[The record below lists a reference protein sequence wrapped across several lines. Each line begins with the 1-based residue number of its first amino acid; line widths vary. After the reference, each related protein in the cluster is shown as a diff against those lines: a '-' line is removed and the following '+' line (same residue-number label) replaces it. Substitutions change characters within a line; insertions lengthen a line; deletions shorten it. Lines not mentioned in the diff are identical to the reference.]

1 MAETGVTSRAI
12 SAAAVINRWDDARAA
27 RMDERGL
34 LVYRSNLLGTDLR
47 VTNFGGGNTSA
58 KLVVED
64 PRSGDLV
71 RVLFVKGSGGDL
83 GSIAQDGFATLE
95 LEPLLGLE
103 KRYRGRAHED
113 ELVALI
119 EHCVFARNPR
129 PPSID
134 TALHAFLPDTHV
146 DHVHPDAVIALAA
159 CASSEALVREVFAG
173 QVGWL
178 AWQRPGFDLAL
189 RVRDLR
195 AASPALR
202 GIVLA
207 GHGLL
212 SWGRTSAD
220 CYANTLAL
228 VARAEAWLAPRVS
241 DERAF
246 GPPRVEPLEARE
258 RVARAARA
266 LPVLRGKL
274 SAHGRVVAHYDDSR
288 EALAFAG
295 STRLEELA
303 RLGTS
308 CPDHFLRTKVRPIV
322 LEAAWLDGDGAAL
335 DAALARYRAD
345 YASWYERCKRPDSPA
360 MRSADPVVALVP
372 GLGLFAFA
380 ADAREARIAAEF
392 YRSAIAVV
400 RGAESVDRY
409 AGLPEQECFDIEY
422 WALEDAK
429 LRRRPAP
436 LPLAGR
442 VAYVTGGAGGIGRA
456 TAARLLADGAH
467 VVLADIDARALQ
479 SAQAELA
486 ARFGA
491 ERVHDVAMDVTD
503 EASVAASFAET
514 ALAFGGVDIVV
525 SNAGLASSAKVTD
538 TTLATWRKTHDVLTT
553 GYFLVSREA
562 FRVLEAQGLGG
573 SIVFVASK
581 NSLVATPGAVAYN
594 SAKAAE
600 LHLARCLAL
609 EGAPHG
615 IRVNTVN
622 PDAVLQGSRIWSG
635 AWREER
641 ARAYGVPVE
650 EIEAFYRERSLL
662 KRDVTPEDVAEAV
675 AFFASDRSRI
685 STGNVLNVDAGNA
698 AAFTR

>member
-1 MAETGVTSRAI
+1 MSEPAVT
-12 SAAAVINRWDDARAA
+12 NRWDEARAA
-27 RMDERGL
+27 RMDERAL
-34 LVYRSNLLGTDLR
+34 LVYRSSLLGAELR

-71 RVLFVKGSGGDL
+71 RVLYVKGSGGDL
-83 GSIAQDGFATLE
+83 GSIALDGFATLE

-113 ELVALI
+113 ELVTLI
-119 EHCVFARNPR
+119 EHCTFARNPR

-134 TALHAFLPDTHV
+134 TALHAFIPDAHV

-159 CASSEALVREVFAG
+159 CANSEALVREVFG
-173 QVGWL
+173 GSVGWL

-189 RVRDLR
+189 RIRDLLDS
-195 AASPALR
+195 SPKLR

-207 GHGLL
+207 GHGLI
-212 SWGRTSAD
+212 SWGKTAAS

-228 VARAEAWLAPRVS
+228 VGAAEAWLAKRAS

-246 GPPRVEPLEARE
+246 GAI
-258 RVARAARA
+258 RVASLDAKPRMAEASRL
-266 LPVLRGKL
+266 LPILRGKL
-274 SAHGRVVAHYDDSR
+274 SGRGRVVARFDDSP
-288 EALAFAG
+288 EVLAFTG
-295 STRLEELA
+295 RERLEELA
-303 RLGTS
+303 RAGTS
-308 CPDHFLRTKVRPIV
+308 CPDHFLRTKIRPV
-322 LEAAWLDGDGAAL
+322 VLDGQADGAAL

-345 YASWYERCKRPDSPA
+345 YESYYARCRRPDSPPL
-360 MRSADPVVALVP
+360 RNPDPVIALVP
-372 GLGLFAFA
+372 GLGLFAFGP
-380 ADAREARIAAEF
+380 DARFARIAAEF
-392 YRSAIAVV
+392 YKSSIAVM
-400 RGAESVDRY
+400 RGAASVDRY
-409 AGLPEQECFDIEY
+409 VGLPEQEAFDIEY
-422 WALEDAK
+422 WTLEDAK
-429 LRRRPAP
+429 LRRLPTP

-456 TAARLLADGAH
+456 TAARLLTDGAQ
-467 VVLADIDARALQ
+467 VVLADIDARALET
-479 SAQAELA
+479 AHAELET
-486 ARFGA
+486 RFGKD
-491 ERVHDVAMDVTD
+491 RVHDVAMDVTD
-503 EASVAASFAET
+503 ESSVAESFREAV
-514 ALAFGGVDIVV
+514 LAFGGIDIVV
-525 SNAGLASSAKVTD
+525 SNAGLASSSSVTD
-538 TTLATWRKTHDVLTT
+538 TTLAVWRKTHDVLTT

-581 NSLVATPGAVAYN
+581 NALVATPGAVAYN
-594 SAKAAE
+594 TAKAAE
-600 LHLARCLAL
+600 LHMARCLAL

-622 PDAVLQGSRIWSG
+622 PDAVLQGSRIWAG

-641 ARAYGVPVE
+641 ARAYGVPVDE
-650 EIEAFYRERSLL
+650 LETFYRERSLL
-662 KRDVTPEDVAEAV
+662 KRDVTPEDVAEAI
-675 AFFASDRSRI
+675 AFFASDRSRL